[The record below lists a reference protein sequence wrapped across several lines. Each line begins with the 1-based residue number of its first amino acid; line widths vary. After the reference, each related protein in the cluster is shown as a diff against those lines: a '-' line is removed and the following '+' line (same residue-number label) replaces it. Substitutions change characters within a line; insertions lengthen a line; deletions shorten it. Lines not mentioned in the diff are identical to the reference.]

1 MFRAKFAKRQKRTD
15 QRGIMFVG
23 MPEKPGQMPAVGKRP
38 CGSRL

>member
-1 MFRAKFAKRQKRTD
+1 
-15 QRGIMFVG
+15 MFVG